1 MKHFLHSIVQGLH
14 SVQNEIAA
22 GRQDSTQA
30 SRYSSSIDT
39 VYSFSAHLREYN
51 LQFCLHSSIKSQ
63 LKQLAELQQQLADLP
78 QGRDTT
84 TPGLSIYAMEPG
96 DPVITPTE
104 SVVSLTGSDD
114 ISADDDDDDDDDN
127 DDDYEEEEMGSNIP
141 PLAPGES
148 LLSLDG
154 SRHSSTDFNSKANAK
169 ITDLQ
174 VELEE
179 VKRLND
185 SLQNQLGEHD
195 RLHSENEQQKRQY
208 ELEKDNLSQQVLQL
222 QAQLQLSE
230 EQSQRQLASDTAGQ
244 EQIEEL
250 RNQVDQL
257 SQRYKSLQAQLKKAE
272 AEVQRLKEL
281 QASPKAPHSPKHILH
296 VSSDKGLE
304 VSPTKS
310 PSKSPIAGSV
320 KALQEKYQESI
331 RLNQE
336 LQERLHAQLNTTPP
350 MYTPDNSFT
359 SPADTS
365 PRKQDSEL

>member
-1 MKHFLHSIVQGLH
+1 M
-14 SVQNEIAA
+14 
-22 GRQDSTQA
+22 
-30 SRYSSSIDT
+30 
-39 VYSFSAHLREYN
+39 YSFSGRSFGNY

-63 LKQLAELQQQLADLP
+63 LKQLAELQQQLAELP
-78 QGRDTT
+78 QGRDNT
-84 TPGLSIYAMEPG
+84 TPGLSIYAVEPD

-104 SVVSLTGSDD
+104 SVASLTGSDD
-114 ISADDDDDDDDDN
+114 IDDDDEEEDDDDDDV
-127 DDDYEEEEMGSNIP
+127 DYEEEEMGSNIP

-154 SRHSSTDFNSKANAK
+154 SRHSSTDFDSKANAK

-185 SLQNQLGEHD
+185 SLQNQLREHD
-195 RLHSENEQQKRQY
+195 RLHSENEQLKRQY
-208 ELEKDNLSQQVLQL
+208 ELERDNLSQQVLQL

-230 EQSQRQLASDTAGQ
+230 EQSQRHLTSDTAGQ
-244 EQIEEL
+244 KQIEEL
-250 RNQVDQL
+250 RNQVNQL
-257 SQRYKSLQAQLKKAE
+257 SQRCKSLQAQLQKAE

-281 QASPKAPHSPKHILH
+281 QASPKPPSSPKHILH
-296 VSSDKGLE
+296 VSPDKGLE

-350 MYTPDNSFT
+350 LYTPDNSFASSAGT
-359 SPADTS
+359 SPK
-365 PRKQDSEL
+365 KQDTEL